1 MPLKISPK
9 NTWVKINTFDT
20 PCRLLEISTQS
31 LNIEIKNLPEASTMQ
46 AGNNIKIQVLNASGE
61 DPLVLH
67 VTIFHIN
74 DTECLCQVPL
84 YVDSEQILLDKIVL
98 EIQKNEIGD
107 KHFSSF
113 ARNND
118 NSDNA
123 AEQNYNVATSDEDIA
138 SILNNL
144 VAMLPNET
152 KDS

>member
-98 EIQKNEIGD
+98 EIQKMKSATNIFPAL
-107 KHFSSF
+107 H
-113 ARNND
+113 AIMTIRTMQRNKITM
-118 NSDNA
+118 SRH
-123 AEQNYNVATSDEDIA
+123 QMKT
-138 SILNNL
+138 
-144 VAMLPNET
+144 
-152 KDS
+152 